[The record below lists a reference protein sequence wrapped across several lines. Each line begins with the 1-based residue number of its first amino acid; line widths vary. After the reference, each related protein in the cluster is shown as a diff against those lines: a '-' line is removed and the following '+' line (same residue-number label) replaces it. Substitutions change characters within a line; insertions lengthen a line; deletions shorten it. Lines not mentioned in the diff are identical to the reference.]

1 MNRVTDFFLA
11 TRKRSIISVLGILA
25 ITFLTVAVIPPASF
39 PRGGVVTIPEGSS
52 VQTVGEILEQSQ
64 IIRSSIFY
72 TALVSFFGAGSSV
85 RAGTYGFEEPISVFH
100 VVYRTVKGDTGLP
113 LIKVTIPEGSTVRD
127 IGRILS
133 LSLSSFDEEEFI
145 EKATGY
151 EGYLYPETYLFTDGV
166 TPETVINTMRVEFER
181 AIEPLSEEINLYSA
195 SIRDVV
201 IMASLLEREARQ
213 YETKQIVAGI
223 LWKRLEINMP
233 LQVDAVFGYIYGVDT
248 FSPTFDQLTATDSPY
263 NTYKNKGLPPGPIAN
278 PGFES
283 LKAAVNPI
291 ETPYLFYLTGSDG
304 RMHYG
309 RTFEEHVAN
318 RRFLR

>member
-1 MNRVTDFFLA
+1 MTSFTDFF
-11 TRKRSIISVLGILA
+11 ISTNRRRLYSVVGVLVV
-25 ITFLTVAVIPPASF
+25 TFLTVAVIPPTSF

-52 VQTVGEILEQSQ
+52 VLAVGEVLEKSHV
-64 IIRSSIFY
+64 IRSSTVY
-72 TALVSFFGAGSSV
+72 TALVTLFAGSTV
-85 RAGTYGFEEPISVFH
+85 RAGTYGFDRPVSIFH
-100 VVYRTVKGDTGLP
+100 VAYRTIQGDTGLP
-113 LIKVTIPEGSTVRD
+113 LVKITLPEGSTVRD
-127 IGRILS
+127 IARILS
-133 LSLSSFDEEEFI
+133 ESLSNFDEEGFI
-145 EKATGY
+145 EKAHSH

-166 TPETVINTMRVEFER
+166 APETVIGAMRAEFDKV
-181 AIEPLSEEINLYSA
+181 ILTLQEEIEMYGAPLHE
-195 SIRDVV
+195 VV
-201 IMASLLEREARQ
+201 TMASLLEKEARL

-278 PGFES
+278 PGLES

-291 ETPYLFYLTGSDG
+291 ETPYLYYLTGHDG

-318 RRFLR
+318 RKFLR